1 MANETKISNLMIG
14 VFILT
19 IIVLGVVAYS
29 AVSLAQ
35 TKTQPILQT
44 KNKEEK
50 TLTVYG
56 IGTVKASPDQLKIVL
71 GVVTEAKT
79 AQEAASE
86 NAERMDRVVKALKG
100 LGLTESNLKT
110 STYTITPIYEYEV
123 KGAQKIVG
131 YRVTNS
137 LTITTEN
144 LDLAGKIID
153 EAVNAGANRITSVYF
168 GFSDEKL
175 AKLKDE
181 ALTKAV
187 KNAASKAETIAKS
200 LNLKI
205 VGVKTVSLTGI
216 QPLPLPPY
224 RILEAGEVKTPIFP
238 GEAELTVTV
247 NVVYL
252 IE

>member
-1 MANETKISNLMIG
+1 MTNEAKMLNFMVG
-14 VFILT
+14 FFILT
-19 IIVLGVVAYS
+19 IIILGVVAYS

-35 TKTQPILQT
+35 TKTQFILQT
-44 KNKEEK
+44 KNRGER

-56 IGTVKASPDQLKIVL
+56 VGTVKAQPNQLKIVL
-71 GVVTEAKT
+71 GVITEAEK
-79 AQEAASE
+79 AQQAAFK
-86 NAERMDRVVKALKG
+86 NAEKMDKVIKALKG

-110 STYTITPIYEYEV
+110 SVYTITPVYEYRV

-137 LTITTEN
+137 LTITTKN

-153 EAVNAGANRITSVYF
+153 EAVAAGASSVTSIWF

-181 ALTKAV
+181 ALIKAV
-187 KNAASKAETIAKS
+187 KNASSKAKIIAEF

-205 VGVKTVSLTGI
+205 VGVKTVSLTGFS
-216 QPLPLPPY
+216 PLPSPPY
-224 RILEAGEVKTPIFP
+224 RIVDVGEVKTPIFP
-238 GEAELTVTV
+238 GETELTVTV
-247 NVVYL
+247 NIVYL
-252 IE
+252 VE